1 MNRLMRIG
9 LALLG
14 LIGLVA
20 VRFYEQSWFYDPLLD
35 FFKSDHKVMELPQ
48 LAFGKLMWNTIF
60 RFVLN
65 TSFSIMILWAA
76 FQRREI
82 VQFALI
88 LYALGAL
95 ILLVLL
101 AILLQ
106 VGGEGDHMTLFYVR
120 RFLIQPI
127 GLFVMLPAFYFYG
140 RR

>member
-106 VGGEGDHMTLFYVR
+106 VGGEGGHMTLFYVR